1 MRLYDVRARSAMQTL
16 AQHSVAALC
25 ARWTPGSEYGLW
37 TSGMDGDLVVWDV
50 RTSRPQHTL
59 RYARRAGVLE
69 AAAAAGRWHHSCGV
83 TCLEFGADG
92 RTLYTADEG
101 AVMKSWRVADA
112 AHAAQAPL
120 ADTGVVFPALAQSR
134 VYADQGLTL
143 DRFAVST
150 DGTRVYAPTTDGVA
164 AIDTASF
171 VAPQLFPPFSFSLW
185 CHPMSCFPVDSSSC
199 SSPKPCRVSS
209 RASSTTAPT
218 FVVVPTS
225 AAAVLS
231 HLSRLFC
238 FEQQVVSLSDCALV
252 VHDSYARDFDTPDD
266 VLRPDTE
273 PALVSQDSS
282 SSSMLAD
289 TAAAAQAAA
298 NAQELFGY
306 ESVDD
311 GGDGNGEDEVWD

>member
-69 AAAAAGRWHHSCGV
+69 EAAAAGRRAHARCV

-101 AVMKSWRVADA
+101 AVMKSWRVAPA
-112 AHAAQAPL
+112 PAPGTPPL
-120 ADTGVVFPALAQSR
+120 ADTGVVFPALVQSR
-134 VYADQGLTL
+134 VYADHGLTL

-171 VAPQLFPPFSFSLW
+171 AALSPFPFP
-185 CHPMSCFPVDSSSC
+185 HPVWLT
-199 SSPKPCRVSS
+199 CRVCRGQQLVLLAETVSS
-209 RASSTTAPT
+209 
-218 FVVVPTS
+218 VVACQFNHCTNVCCRQLCFLRTS
-225 AAAVLS
+225 AIPCFFTVL
-231 HLSRLFC
+231 
-238 FEQQVVSLSDCALV
+238 
-252 VHDSYARDFDTPDD
+252 VHTHAHVTASGVAQR
-266 VLRPDTE
+266 LRPRG
-273 PALVSQDSS
+273 PRQLCAGL
-282 SSSMLAD
+282 
-289 TAAAAQAAA
+289 
-298 NAQELFGY
+298 
-306 ESVDD
+306 
-311 GGDGNGEDEVWD
+311 

>member
-1 MRLYDVRARSAMQTL
+1 
-16 AQHSVAALC
+16 
-25 ARWTPGSEYGLW
+25 
-37 TSGMDGDLVVWDV
+37 
-50 RTSRPQHTL
+50 
-59 RYARRAGVLE
+59 
-69 AAAAAGRWHHSCGV
+69 
-83 TCLEFGADG
+83 
-92 RTLYTADEG
+92 
-101 AVMKSWRVADA
+101 MKSWRVADA

-238 FEQQVVSLSDCALV
+238 LCSKWCRSATVRSWSTTATHATLTRLTMSCVPTQSP
-252 VHDSYARDFDTPDD
+252 H
-266 VLRPDTE
+266 
-273 PALVSQDSS
+273 SS
-282 SSSMLAD
+282 AK
-289 TAAAAQAAA
+289 TAAAAAACWLTRLRLHRLQPTRRSSLA
-298 NAQELFGY
+298 TRAWTKRTTVVTATARTKSGIDFGCQEIKRRCPWVSGWRRRFFAKTCCWVTGQVGERKETATRTPQQQHGL
-306 ESVDD
+306 SHVPRRMRLRRT
-311 GGDGNGEDEVWD
+311 GGVMPATVVIAVLSPLTQNVGAALGAKSIVP